1 MGKRPGHHPVSQAGI
16 EELMVEA
23 ALAGKNVVRLK
34 GGDPYVF
41 GRGGEEVAAC
51 VKAGVP
57 VRVISGV
64 TSAISVPAAAGIP
77 VTHREVSHMF
87 TVVSGHAPLT
97 EKEHTHLAGL
107 GGTIV
112 VLMGIGTLH
121 QLAAGLRRAGMR
133 ADMPMAVVERGY
145 RPGQR
150 TTIAELGT
158 ITTAAADCSNPA
170 VLVIGDVVRV
180 AEANRGLRGG
190 RSRPRPPGRVP
201 DGGVRTVSAL
211 NAIAPA
217 LPGTAPGHAGTTAG
231 TMPEAAEL
239 PLEGFRIG
247 VTSHRRSQDLI
258 EALERRGAEVLH
270 APALKIA
277 PVQEDVSLIE
287 DTRAIIAARPDLCI
301 ATTAYGMRR
310 WCEAADTFGIGE
322 QLLETLGATRMFV
335 RGPKARGAVRAAGL
349 ADVGISSDETTAT
362 LVDMLLAEG
371 VRGKTVA
378 VQLHGYTD
386 VRQLERLRMSGATV
400 LTVTPYRWVK
410 PDGADRLPRLIE
422 AACSGNLD
430 VLTFTSAPAVDA
442 MWSTAHEMGL
452 YKQLV
457 ESLKTTVATAVV
469 GPVTAQP
476 LSMPG
481 CSRWSRTGSGWAP

>member
-1 MGKRPGHHPVSQAGI
+1 MSA
-16 EELMVEA
+16 M
-23 ALAGKNVVRLK
+23 N
-34 GGDPYVF
+34 GDLPAPC
-41 GRGGEEVAAC
+41 R
-51 VKAGVP
+51 
-57 VRVISGV
+57 
-64 TSAISVPAAAGIP
+64 SAEAAAG
-77 VTHREVSHMF
+77 
-87 TVVSGHAPLT
+87 
-97 EKEHTHLAGL
+97 LAGL
-107 GGTIV
+107 PET
-112 VLMGIGTLH
+112 
-121 QLAAGLRRAGMR
+121 
-133 ADMPMAVVERGY
+133 AD
-145 RPGQR
+145 
-150 TTIAELGT
+150 
-158 ITTAAADCSNPA
+158 
-170 VLVIGDVVRV
+170 
-180 AEANRGLRGG
+180 
-190 RSRPRPPGRVP
+190 
-201 DGGVRTVSAL
+201 
-211 NAIAPA
+211 
-217 LPGTAPGHAGTTAG
+217 
-231 TMPEAAEL
+231 L

-277 PVQEDVSLIE
+277 PVQEDMRLIE

-310 WCEAADTFGIGE
+310 WCEAADAFGIGDE
-322 QLLETLGATRMFV
+322 LLETLAACRMFV

-362 LVDMLLAEG
+362 LVDMLLTEG

-410 PDGADRLPRLIE
+410 PDGEDRLPRLIE

-457 ESLKTTVATAVV
+457 EA
-469 GPVTAQP
+469 
-476 LSMPG
+476 
-481 CSRWSRTGSGWAP
+481 SRPRSPPPSWARSRRSR

>member
-1 MGKRPGHHPVSQAGI
+1 M
-16 EELMVEA
+16 
-23 ALAGKNVVRLK
+23 
-34 GGDPYVF
+34 
-41 GRGGEEVAAC
+41 
-51 VKAGVP
+51 
-57 VRVISGV
+57 
-64 TSAISVPAAAGIP
+64 
-77 VTHREVSHMF
+77 
-87 TVVSGHAPLT
+87 
-97 EKEHTHLAGL
+97 
-107 GGTIV
+107 
-112 VLMGIGTLH
+112 
-121 QLAAGLRRAGMR
+121 
-133 ADMPMAVVERGY
+133 
-145 RPGQR
+145 
-150 TTIAELGT
+150 
-158 ITTAAADCSNPA
+158 
-170 VLVIGDVVRV
+170 
-180 AEANRGLRGG
+180 
-190 RSRPRPPGRVP
+190 
-201 DGGVRTVSAL
+201 SAL

-217 LPGTAPGHAGTTAG
+217 GPPGAGPGSAPDTVADTVA
-231 TMPEAAEL
+231 EAVEL

-258 EALERRGAEVLH
+258 EALKRRGAEVLH

-287 DTRAIIAARPDLCI
+287 DTRAIIAARPELCI

-410 PDGADRLPRLIE
+410 PDGEDRLPRLIE

-457 ESLKTTVATAVV
+457 ESLKTTVSTAVV
-469 GPVTAQP
+469 GPITAQP
-476 LSMPG
+476 LIDAGLQPLVPDRFRMGALIRLVVEHLALNHVRRLDTVSGRVELRGRSLRIDGEPIELAPAPLLLLRALMG
-481 CSRWSRTGSGWAP
+481 AGGTVLSRESLSELLELRGSVHALDMTVSRLRSALPDGRLVETVVKRGYRIRV

>member
-1 MGKRPGHHPVSQAGI
+1 MTAVDTVAPFPNSVATSVGAQ
-16 EELMVEA
+16 
-23 ALAGKNVVRLK
+23 
-34 GGDPYVF
+34 
-41 GRGGEEVAAC
+41 EV
-51 VKAGVP
+51 P
-57 VRVISGV
+57 
-64 TSAISVPAAAGIP
+64 SAEG
-77 VTHREVSHMF
+77 
-87 TVVSGHAPLT
+87 
-97 EKEHTHLAGL
+97 
-107 GGTIV
+107 
-112 VLMGIGTLH
+112 
-121 QLAAGLRRAGMR
+121 
-133 ADMPMAVVERGY
+133 
-145 RPGQR
+145 
-150 TTIAELGT
+150 
-158 ITTAAADCSNPA
+158 
-170 VLVIGDVVRV
+170 
-180 AEANRGLRGG
+180 
-190 RSRPRPPGRVP
+190 
-201 DGGVRTVSAL
+201 
-211 NAIAPA
+211 
-217 LPGTAPGHAGTTAG
+217 
-231 TMPEAAEL
+231 AEL

-277 PVQEDVSLIE
+277 PVQEDFRLID
-287 DTRAIIAARPDLCI
+287 DTRAVIAAKPDLCI

-310 WCEAADTFGIGE
+310 WCEAADSFGIGDE
-322 QLLETLGATRMFV
+322 LLETLAACRMFV

-410 PDGADRLPRLIE
+410 PEGEDKLPRLIE

-442 MWSTAHEMGL
+442 LWSTAHEMGL
-452 YKQLV
+452 YKQLI
-457 ESLKTTVATAVV
+457 EALKTTVTTAVV

-476 LSMPG
+476 LIDAGLSPLVPERFRMGALIRLVVEHLALNHVRRLDTRSGNVELRGRSLRINGEQVEMAPAPLLLLRALLG
-481 CSRWSRTGSGWAP
+481 AGGAVLSRDSLSELLELRGSVHALDMTVSRLRSSLPDGRLVETVVKRGYRIRV